1 MLASFSPILLLWYIF
16 PIIVFLAS
24 DYIVTTFK
32 LKQRFNLK
40 TPDIT
45 IPFLIVGMH
54 EISKSISTF
63 SILPYFL
70 LTILLLGI
78 SVVVFQAYRYREIM
92 YGRFFKMFWRL
103 TFLLSFLV
111 YFILI
116 IAGMHSDRHPRAQ

>member
-1 MLASFSPILLLWYIF
+1 MASFSPILLLWYIF

-103 TFLLSFLV
+103 TFLLSFLF

-116 IAGMHSDRHPRAQ
+116 IVSVINAL

>member
-45 IPFLIVGMH
+45 VPFLIVGMH
-54 EISKSISTF
+54 EISKSISSF

-103 TFLLSFLV
+103 TFLLSVLV

-116 IAGMHSDRHPRAQ
+116 IASVINAL

>member
-1 MLASFSPILLLWYIF
+1 MLGSSLLVLLLWYIF

-24 DYIVTTFK
+24 DYIVTIFK

-45 IPFLIVGMH
+45 VPFLIVGMH
-54 EISKSISTF
+54 EISKSISSF

-78 SVVVFQAYRYREIM
+78 GVVVFQTYRYREIM

-103 TFLLSFLV
+103 TFLLSVLV
-111 YFILI
+111 YFALI
-116 IAGMHSDRHPRAQ
+116 VASIISLF

>member
-1 MLASFSPILLLWYIF
+1 MLESFSPILLLWYIF
-16 PIIVFLAS
+16 PIIVFLGS

-45 IPFLIVGMH
+45 VPFLIVGMH
-54 EISKSISTF
+54 EISKSISSF

-103 TFLLSFLV
+103 TFLLSVLV

-116 IAGMHSDRHPRAQ
+116 IASIINAL

>member
-63 SILPYFL
+63 SISPYFL

-116 IAGMHSDRHPRAQ
+116 IFSVINAL

>member
-1 MLASFSPILLLWYIF
+1 MASFSPILLLWYIF

-24 DYIVTTFK
+24 DYIITTFK

-45 IPFLIVGMH
+45 VPFLIVGMH
-54 EISKSISTF
+54 EISKSISSF

-103 TFLLSFLV
+103 TFLLSVLV

-116 IAGMHSDRHPRAQ
+116 IASIINAL

>member
-1 MLASFSPILLLWYIF
+1 MGSSLLVLLLWYIF

-24 DYIVTTFK
+24 DYIVTIFK

-45 IPFLIVGMH
+45 VPFLIVGMH
-54 EISKSISTF
+54 EISKSISSF

-78 SVVVFQAYRYREIM
+78 GVVVFQTYRYREIM

-103 TFLLSFLV
+103 TFLLSVLV
-111 YFILI
+111 YFALI
-116 IAGMHSDRHPRAQ
+116 VASIISLF

>member
-111 YFILI
+111 YFILNI
-116 IAGMHSDRHPRAQ
+116 VSVINAL